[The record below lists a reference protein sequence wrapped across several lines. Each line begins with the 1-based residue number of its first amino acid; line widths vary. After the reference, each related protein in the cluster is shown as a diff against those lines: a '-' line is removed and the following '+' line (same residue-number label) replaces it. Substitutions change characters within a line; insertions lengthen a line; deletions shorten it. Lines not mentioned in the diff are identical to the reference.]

1 MSALPKVQ
9 CDERSKRKN
18 TSASPICE
26 RQGTGPYRALI
37 AMDETAGKIC
47 GQACEVA
54 GLAVTAT
61 WRAWG
66 SGLHLGKGRA
76 DLISLIVTNGL
87 AGFDNCF

>member
-1 MSALPKVQ
+1 VSALPKVQ
-9 CDERSKRKN
+9 CDERSKRKD

-37 AMDETAGKIC
+37 AMDLTAGKVC

-61 WRAWG
+61 LRAWG
-66 SGLHLGKGRA
+66 CGLHLGEGCTN
-76 DLISLIVTNGL
+76 LICLIATNGL
-87 AGFDNCF
+87 AGFDHGI

>member
-1 MSALPKVQ
+1 
-9 CDERSKRKN
+9 
-18 TSASPICE
+18 
-26 RQGTGPYRALI
+26 
-37 AMDETAGKIC
+37 MDETAGKIC

-76 DLISLIVTNGL
+76 DLISLIVINGL